1 MLGFRGLLR
10 ENNNRPIFVG
20 TTVFQTSF
28 INSYRMNYY
37 DPSRHHRRSI
47 RLKGHDYSSDCLYF
61 VTFVCQDRV
70 DRFGHIH
77 DKKMILNAAG
87 KLLETEWLALPQ
99 RFPMAILHTHQ
110 VMPNH
115 FHCILEIKNVY
126 RDGQAVDPK
135 SLGDIIGA
143 LQSIV
148 TVKYIQGVKNENWP
162 PFRKRL
168 IQRNFYE
175 TIIRSREAYEA
186 ITRYIIKNPENPYR

>member
-1 MLGFRGLLR
+1 
-10 ENNNRPIFVG
+10 
-20 TTVFQTSF
+20 
-28 INSYRMNYY
+28 MNYY

-47 RLKGHDYSSDCLYF
+47 RLAGHDYSSDCLYF
-61 VTFVCQDRV
+61 VTFVCQNRV

-77 DKKMILNAAG
+77 NKKMILNAAG

-99 RFPMAILHTHQ
+99 RFPTAILHEYQ
-110 VMPNH
+110 IMPNH
-115 FHCILEIKNVY
+115 FHCILEIKNVF

-135 SLGDIIGA
+135 NLGDIIGA

-148 TVKYIQGVKNENWP
+148 TVEYIKGVKNENWP

-168 IQRNFYE
+168 FQRNYYE
-175 TIIRSREAYEA
+175 TIIRSREAYDA